1 MRAASMAVLPAPI
14 TASSRPSGPGSPRSA
29 AALVA
34 TNAEVAVLDRA
45 AFLRLVQAEPG
56 FALYVLQVLA
66 QRLRR
71 LGDALADGDA
81 VPGEG

>member
-1 MRAASMAVLPAPI
+1 
-14 TASSRPSGPGSPRSA
+14 
-29 AALVA
+29 
-34 TNAEVAVLDRA
+34 
-45 AFLRLVQAEPG
+45 LVQAEPG